1 MVIGVPKERK
11 IQEYRVALTPQA
23 VRVLVERGHRVLV
36 EKDAGAGSG
45 IPDSEYKKAGAR
57 IAAT

>member
-23 VRVLVERGHRVLV
+23 VRVLVERGHRVFI
-36 EKDAGAGSG
+36 EKDACVYCSLLSS
-45 IPDSEYKKAGAR
+45 PD
-57 IAAT
+57 